1 MKQIILTLLLI
12 LSTSSYAQKI
22 KVACVGNSITYGAG
36 VENREQNAYP
46 VQLQKMLGDDYDVRN
61 FGHSGATL
69 LCNGHN
75 PYNKLPEYIQALDFY
90 ADKVIIHLGV
100 NDTDPRNWP
109 NFQDEFIP
117 NYIQL
122 INDFKSQN
130 PKTEVLIC
138 LLTPIRPM
146 HPRFK
151 SGTRD
156 WQWQIQ
162 EAIKTIGVISGCK
175 IIDLHTPL
183 YPRPELIPDNI
194 HPNAKGATLIA
205 KAAYEVIS
213 GDFGGLSLPIL
224 YSDNMVIQQGEPVII
239 NGTANANEKVTVKID
254 GQKRIITT
262 PYNGEW
268 SAMFDPIK
276 VGKKH
281 TLSIST
287 QSKSVE
293 FNNVVAGEVWLV
305 SGQSNIEYMLSQ
317 TDVNEQD
324 SIINSFENNE
334 LQNVR
339 VYNMRPEFN
348 INASHFDSLS
358 LAKIY
363 DYKFF
368 GKTAWKTLDNEQQ
381 IKNYSAIALHFS
393 KKLSQNI
400 DTPIGLII
408 NAIGGSPAESWVDR
422 KSLEFTMPDILNDW
436 TKNDYI
442 QEWVR
447 TRAFSQMNYKLTD
460 AKHQY
465 EPCYLFDAGIKPLKN
480 YAIAG
485 VLWYQGESNA
495 HNVEAHEII
504 FKALVN
510 SWRTHYNDAT
520 LPFYFVQLSSLNRQ
534 SWPQFRNSQRMLA
547 QTIPHCYMA
556 VSSDRGDSLDV
567 HPRRKLDI
575 GNRLAALA
583 LENTYKKANITG
595 KSPEFCSLKSTP
607 YKAVITFDNAEG
619 LKTSCGGAP
628 LTFEVSEHK
637 GMFVPAK
644 AKIVGNTVVLECDSV
659 KTIKYVRYGWQPF
672 TRANLVN
679 GANIPASTFQNY

>member
-12 LSTSSYAQKI
+12 LSTNSYAQKI

-36 VENREQNAYP
+36 VENRELNNYP
-46 VQLQKMLGDDYDVRN
+46 VQLQKMLGEGYDVRN

-69 LCNGHN
+69 LHNGHN
-75 PYNKLPEYIQALDFY
+75 PYNKLPEYKQALEFN

-109 NFQDEFIP
+109 NFQGEFIP

-122 INDFKSQN
+122 INDFKTIN
-130 PKTEVLIC
+130 PESEVLIC
-138 LLTPIRPM
+138 LLTPIKSM

-162 EAIKTIGVISGCK
+162 DAIKTIGEITGCK

-205 KAAYEVIS
+205 KAAYDVLT

-224 YSDNMVIQQGEPVII
+224 YSDNMVVQQGEPLII
-239 NGTANANEKVTVKID
+239 NGTANANDKVTVKID
-254 GQKRIITT
+254 GQKRIVTT
-262 PYNGEW
+262 SYNGAW
-268 SAMFDPIK
+268 STTIEPIK
-276 VGKKH
+276 IGKKH
-281 TLSIST
+281 TLSVST
-287 QSKSVE
+287 NNKSIE
-293 FNNVVAGEVWLV
+293 LNNVVAGEVWLV

-317 TDVNEQD
+317 TDKTEQD
-324 SIINSFENNE
+324 SIINSFESGD
-334 LQNVR
+334 LKNVR
-339 VYNMRPEFN
+339 IYNMRPEFN

-363 DYKFF
+363 NYQFF
-368 GKTAWKTLDNEQQ
+368 GKTTWKTLDKVQQ

-393 KKLSQNI
+393 KKLSQNMN
-400 DTPIGLII
+400 TPIGLII

-422 KSLEFTMPDILNDW
+422 KSIEFTIPDILENW

-447 TRAFSQMNYKLTD
+447 TRAFSQMNYKLSGN
-460 AKHQY
+460 KHQY
-465 EPCYLFDAGIKPLKN
+465 EPCYLFETGIKPLKN

-495 HNVEAHEII
+495 HNLEAHEII
-504 FKALVN
+504 FKTLVN

-547 QTIPHCYMA
+547 QTIPNCYMA

-567 HPRRKLDI
+567 HPRRKLDV

-583 LENTYKKANITG
+583 LENTYNKTNIKG
-595 KSPEFCSLKSTP
+595 KSPEFRSLESTP
-607 YKAVITFDNAEG
+607 NKAVITFDNAEG
-619 LKTSCGGAP
+619 LKTSCGGKL

-637 GMFVPAK
+637 GGFVPAK

-659 KTIKYVRYGWQPF
+659 TTIKYVRYGWQPF

-679 GANIPASTFQNY
+679 GANIPASTFRNY